1 MDKKFNQEKVLIGQ
15 GKMAKVYLW
24 NGYAYK
30 FFDDNYPEE
39 WISYEISIQ
48 KLINETDL
56 KTVKYYESEFP
67 HSIKMDYIEGISLA
81 NRVFHEKYKES
92 IDDLFSLIE
101 GVHRIKGLNLPDLN
115 DYLLETIER
124 MDIEEKVKEKAANY
138 ISELPGGN
146 TLCHLDFHFL
156 NLMYANEEYYII
168 DWINARNGNPIYDF
182 ARSYVILHEYAYRL
196 SKKFLKRVKN
206 QPGFFEP
213 DFQKAVYVMA
223 VHRLSEQKSDKVSQ
237 LIQNMD
243 QSL

>member
-182 ARSYVILHEYAYRL
+182 ARSYVILH
-196 SKKFLKRVKN
+196 
-206 QPGFFEP
+206 
-213 DFQKAVYVMA
+213 
-223 VHRLSEQKSDKVSQ
+223 
-237 LIQNMD
+237 
-243 QSL
+243 

>member
-30 FFDDNYPEE
+30 CFDDNYPEE

-48 KLINETDL
+48 KLINKTDL
-56 KTVKYYESEFP
+56 KTVNYYESEFP

-101 GVHRIKGLNLPDLN
+101 GVHRIKGLDLPDLN
-115 DYLLETIER
+115 AYLLETIER
-124 MDIEEKVKEKAANY
+124 MDIEDKVKEKAANY
-138 ISELPGGN
+138 ISELPRGN

-206 QPGFFEP
+206 QPGFSEP

-223 VHRLSEQKSDKVSQ
+223 VHRLSEEKSDKVSQ
-237 LIQNMD
+237 LIENMD
-243 QSL
+243 QSV